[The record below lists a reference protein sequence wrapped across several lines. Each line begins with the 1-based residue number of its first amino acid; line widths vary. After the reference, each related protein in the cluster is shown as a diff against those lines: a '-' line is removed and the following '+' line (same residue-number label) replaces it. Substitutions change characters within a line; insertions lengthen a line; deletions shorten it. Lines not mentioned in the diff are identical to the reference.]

1 MIFDDEV
8 VRSMLLI
15 VIPMNCR
22 VFLFFIP
29 CLMACAPM
37 LKTPSERS
45 NVLLAQEEKRDC
57 KKARVVFPAGIY
69 KPEIQS
75 EHGTYYLAP
84 APMRTE
90 GVLIGG
96 GYRGGLFIS
105 NSGIQAA
112 WFGDARDDADERPG
126 TLLGAVG
133 ASAPKLW
140 PIKPP
145 LAISKSIHSNISKP

>member
-1 MIFDDEV
+1 MIFNDEV

-15 VIPMNCR
+15 VIPMNYR
-22 VFLFFIP
+22 LFLPLIP
-29 CLMACAPM
+29 CLMSCAPM
-37 LKTPSERS
+37 LKTPSEQS
-45 NVLLAQEEKRDC
+45 NVLLAQEEKREC

-69 KPEIQS
+69 TPEIQS

-84 APMRTE
+84 AQMRTE

-96 GYRGGLFIS
+96 GYRGGLFI
-105 NSGIQAA
+105 GKTGYQAA

-126 TLLGAVG
+126 TLLGAIG

-145 LAISKSIHSNISKP
+145 LTISKSTNPTLSKP

>member
-1 MIFDDEV
+1 
-8 VRSMLLI
+8 
-15 VIPMNCR
+15 
-22 VFLFFIP
+22 
-29 CLMACAPM
+29 M
-37 LKTPSERS
+37 LKTPSDLS

-57 KKARVVFPAGIY
+57 QKARVVFPAGIY

-84 APMRTE
+84 AQMRTE

-96 GYRGGLFIS
+96 GYRGGLFIG
-105 NSGIQAA
+105 NSGYQAA

-126 TLLGAVG
+126 TLLGAIG

-145 LAISKSIHSNISKP
+145 LSISKSTNSTSVKP